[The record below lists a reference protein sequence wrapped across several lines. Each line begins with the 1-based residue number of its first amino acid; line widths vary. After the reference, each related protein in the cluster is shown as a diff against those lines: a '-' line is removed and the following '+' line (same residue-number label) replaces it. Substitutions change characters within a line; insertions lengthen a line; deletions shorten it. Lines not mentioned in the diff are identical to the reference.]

1 MCLNGGPFLLVQND
15 QETPL
20 EDVASVVITDGRLRL
35 IDIFGKHRDL
45 PGVIQEIDLMNQR
58 IVLA

>member
-20 EDVASVVITDGRLRL
+20 EDVASVVITGGQLRL